1 MTFSRHRWLSNE
13 FDRISGVRLVSV
25 SISLRSASP
34 LVTYT
39 LALLLGLLGTFVDC
53 GWGQDGTLADPQ
65 ARNFHIPSQ
74 PLASALEAYARESGI
89 EVLYE
94 SGIVTSLESAG
105 VEGIYSPEMALQMM
119 LSKTELKV
127 RYARA
132 NAITLSIPSS
142 DDSLPPV
149 SPFADADLS
158 LDPLRVTSGA
168 EQTDPGRLREFSEVI
183 QSDLARALRQNAQT
197 RSGSYKASVNLW
209 VDPSRKIR
217 SATLIRSTGDTGRD
231 ASIPIALEGIVLSR
245 PPPANTPQPVKVV
258 ITVRSL

>member
-1 MTFSRHRWLSNE
+1 M
-13 FDRISGVRLVSV
+13 V
-25 SISLRSASP
+25 
-34 LVTYT
+34 
-39 LALLLGLLGTFVDC
+39 LLLGLLGTFVDY
-53 GWGQDGTLADPQ
+53 GWGQDNTLADPQ

-74 PLASALEAYARESGI
+74 PLANALEVYARESGI

-94 SGIVTSLESAG
+94 SSIVASLESES
-105 VEGIYSPEMALQMM
+105 VEGTYTPEMALQMM

-132 NAITLSIPSS
+132 NAITLSLPGS

-168 EQTDPGRLREFSEVI
+168 ESADVGLLREFSEVI

-217 SATLIRSTGDTGRD
+217 SATLLRPTGDMGRD
-231 ASIPIALEGIVLSR
+231 ASIPIALEGVVLSR
-245 PPPANTPQPVKVV
+245 APPANTPQPVKVV